1 MTRDPNARTRASNKY
16 NKKTY
21 DRMTILVPK
30 GEKETIKTFAAGCG
44 ESLNHYV
51 VRLIK
56 ADMERDR
63 NV

>member
-16 NKKTY
+16 NKKAY
-21 DRMTILVPK
+21 DRLNIFLPK
-30 GEKETIKTFAAGCG
+30 GEKEKIKDYSASLG

-56 ADMERDR
+56 ADMERGR

>member
-16 NKKTY
+16 NKKAY
-21 DRMTILVPK
+21 DRLTILFPK
-30 GEKETIKTFAAGCG
+30 GEREKIKTFAASLG

-56 ADMERDR
+56 ADMERGK

>member
-16 NKKTY
+16 NQKTY
-21 DRMTILVPK
+21 DRFAVFVPK
-30 GEKETIKTFAAGCG
+30 GEKEVIKNYAASIG

-51 VRLIK
+51 IRLIK

>member
-16 NKKTY
+16 NQKNY
-21 DRMTILVPK
+21 DRLTIFVPK
-30 GEKETIKTFAAGCG
+30 GEKEAIKNYAANIG

>member
-1 MTRDPNARTRASNKY
+1 MTKDPNARTRASNKY
-16 NKKTY
+16 NQKTY
-21 DRMTILVPK
+21 DRLTVFVPK
-30 GEKETIKTFAAGCG
+30 GEKEVIQNYAKSIG

>member
-16 NKKTY
+16 NKKNY

-30 GEKETIKTFAAGCG
+30 GEKEKIKNYAAHLGV
-44 ESLNHYV
+44 SLNHYV

-56 ADMERDR
+56 ADMERER